1 MDTKS
6 ITLKCRAKINL
17 SLDVTGRR
25 ENGYHDVELIFC
37 EIPLHDTLTVSLRE
51 DGEIKLSCDDAS
63 LPTDEK
69 NIAYRA
75 AQMFFEAAELSC
87 GADILLEKRIP
98 HGAGLGGGSSDAAGV
113 LKALNELLD
122 KRFTDTELMQIGARL
137 GADVPFFII
146 GGCALAEGIGEI
158 LTPLPECTE
167 FTYVLAK
174 PKESISTKFVYEN
187 LDIENRPPQL
197 CVQAVAEGIRRGDPE
212 MIYNNSGN
220 ILESVTAKE
229 VPVIDEIKDCL
240 LTLGAKISLMSGSG
254 TTVFGVF
261 EDAEQAAIAADE
273 VKKFTDEVYIV

>member
-6 ITLKCRAKINL
+6 ITIECRAKINL
-17 SLDVTGRR
+17 SLDVIGRR

-37 EIPLHDTLTVSLRE
+37 EIPLCDILTVRLRN
-51 DGEIKLSCDDAS
+51 DGEIILSCDDES
-63 LPTDEK
+63 LPTDEN

-75 AQMFFEAAELSC
+75 ARKFFEETGIGC
-87 GADILLEKRIP
+87 GAEIRLQKRIP

-113 LKALNELLD
+113 LKALNSL
-122 KRFTDTELMQIGARL
+122 TDSGLSDEELMSIGAKL

-158 LTPLPECTE
+158 LTPLPECTD

-174 PKESISTKFVYEN
+174 PDESVSTKWVYEN

-197 CVQAVAEGIRRGDPE
+197 CVQAVAEGLRRGDTE

-220 ILESVTAKE
+220 ILESVTAE
-229 VPVIDEIKDCL
+229 RFQVINDIKDCL
-240 LTLGAKISLMSGSG
+240 LTCGAKISLMSGSG

-261 EDAEQAAIAADE
+261 EDGETAEAAAEE
-273 VKKFTDEVYIV
+273 VKKFANEVYVV